1 MRAWKAVVLI
11 NLALL
16 VGVGWGYAFWGLRA
30 AHFQRE
36 LAEAQAAAASGVER
50 QWVVNGVVRAIFPE
64 LGVIVLTHG
73 DITGYMP
80 AMTMPFDVKDTN
92 ELTGLKPEQP
102 ISFRLTVTD
111 TDGWVDDIK
120 SLGSAPEAGAT
131 NSGAGQLVR
140 AAEPLQ
146 LATVVH
152 FWKR

>member
-36 LAEAQAAAASGVER
+36 LAEAQAAAATGVER
-50 QWVVNGVVRAIFPE
+50 QWVVDGVVRAIFPE

-80 AMTMPFDVKDTN
+80 AMTMGFRVASPKIQESVSVGDAVRFT
-92 ELTGLKPEQP
+92 LKGVLPNVAIVAIEK
-102 ISFRLTVTD
+102 
-111 TDGWVDDIK
+111 IK
-120 SLGSAPEAGAT
+120 
-131 NSGAGQLVR
+131 
-140 AAEPLQ
+140 
-146 LATVVH
+146 
-152 FWKR
+152 